1 MDPAEQYP
9 SDSRRQLAKP
19 LIYCLKIYIIYAVNL
34 FGEEEQ
40 MRRFD
45 YSFLETSIPSGI
57 ASLSAVI
64 ADLRAKGNFRK
75 LQYADSYEKL
85 RRKAVV
91 ESVKGSNAIEG
102 IVTTDDRIR
111 DIVNGAVPV
120 THDEKEISGYTEALN
135 LIHTNHDH
143 MELNEA
149 TINALH
155 RMMEQEADPSEAGRY
170 KSRDNM
176 IMEYLSDGTR
186 HVRFRPVSAAET
198 AKAMEQLLLA
208 FYDARQNA
216 DISDLLLIPCFI
228 VDFLCIHP
236 YSDGNGRVSRL
247 LTILL
252 LYMAGYDIGRY
263 ISIEGQINKY
273 KESYYNALEQSS
285 AKWHENKN
293 DYTPFM
299 VNFMQI
305 LYRCYRELDEAFMD
319 ISLKKAKKSERVE
332 AILSN
337 AIVPVSKSDILDKV
351 PDISVHTVEL
361 VLGRMLKEGKIV
373 KIGSYKDARYMSRR

>member
-1 MDPAEQYP
+1 
-9 SDSRRQLAKP
+9 
-19 LIYCLKIYIIYAVNL
+19 
-34 FGEEEQ
+34 

-45 YSFLETSIPSGI
+45 YSFLETSISANI
-57 ASLSAVI
+57 VSLSAII
-64 ADLRAKGNFRK
+64 ADLRAKGDFRK

-85 RRKAVV
+85 RKKAII

-120 THDEKEISGYTEALN
+120 THQEKEISGYKEALN
-135 LIHTNHDH
+135 LIHTNYAH
-143 MELNEA
+143 MDLNED
-149 TINALH
+149 TIKALH
-155 RMMEQEADPSEAGRY
+155 RMLEEATDPSGDGQY
-170 KSRDNM
+170 KSHDNL
-176 IMEYLSDGTR
+176 IMEYHPDGTR
-186 HVRFRPVSAAET
+186 HVRFKPVSAQET
-198 AKAMEQLLLA
+198 PYAMEQMLLA

-216 DISDLLLIPCFI
+216 DISELLLIPCFI

-236 YSDGNGRVSRL
+236 YLDGNGRVSRL
-247 LTILL
+247 LTVLL

-273 KESYYNALEQSS
+273 KESYYNALEESS
-285 AKWHENKN
+285 VGWHENNN

-305 LYRCYRELDEAFMD
+305 LYRCYKELDDSFMN

-332 AILSN
+332 AILLN
-337 AIVPVSKSDILDKV
+337 AVVPVSKSEIQDKV
-351 PDISVHTVEL
+351 PDISVKTIEL
-361 VLGRMLKEGKIV
+361 VLSKMLKEDKII
-373 KIGSYKDARYMSRR
+373 KIGSYRDARYMKK